1 MNDKIEKQEEYFDLP
16 ALNSEG
22 WLSLNDLP
30 GEEWKPIMGYEESY
44 MVSSC
49 GRVKSLDRYVTSK
62 RGYTKFVKGRI
73 LRESMSSYGYAVVGI
88 KGKQSGVHRLVA
100 KSFIPNPNGLTEINH
115 KDENKTNN
123 VVYNLEWCDKIYN
136 NQYGTRV
143 KRIKEAQ
150 LNDPKKSRP
159 VLCYTRD
166 NKLVCEYPSMAEA
179 NRRTGISE
187 HSIFSVCNKKPHC
200 FTAGGY
206 KWKYVSD
213 ETPINKFPIP
223 KLDIRVRAVAMYNE
237 KGDEIASFKN
247 AKAARRATNIHDTSI
262 LRCCRGVRGVKSAG
276 GYIWRFKE

>member
-123 VVYNLEWCDKIYN
+123 VVNNLEWCDKIYN

-150 LNDPKKSRP
+150 LNDPKNLVQFFVIREIINWFVNILLWRRQTGELESRSIQFFQYVIKNHI
-159 VLCYTRD
+159 VL
-166 NKLVCEYPSMAEA
+166 
-179 NRRTGISE
+179 RRE
-187 HSIFSVCNKKPHC
+187 
-200 FTAGGY
+200 
-206 KWKYVSD
+206 
-213 ETPINKFPIP
+213 
-223 KLDIRVRAVAMYNE
+223 
-237 KGDEIASFKN
+237 
-247 AKAARRATNIHDTSI
+247 DTSGNMFQTKHLLI
-262 LRCCRGVRGVKSAG
+262 NFLYLS
-276 GYIWRFKE
+276 